1 MSAVPAGG
9 SWPLPSRSELFE
21 WLGQADPGTGPGDVY
36 DLALET
42 SIELQGQ
49 VCVWTDYT
57 STLHAAALR
66 RAARFLAARGL
77 ALSRL
82 DQGEFGSVYLP
93 RWDAEIETYEAEH
106 RIGGFA

>member
-1 MSAVPAGG
+1 MPFDL
-9 SWPLPSRSELFE
+9 LPSRADLFA

-42 SIELQGQ
+42 AVELQEQ
-49 VCVWTDYT
+49 ACMWADYT

-93 RWDAEIETYEAEH
+93 RWDAEIETYEAEF
-106 RIGGFA
+106 RRGGFA